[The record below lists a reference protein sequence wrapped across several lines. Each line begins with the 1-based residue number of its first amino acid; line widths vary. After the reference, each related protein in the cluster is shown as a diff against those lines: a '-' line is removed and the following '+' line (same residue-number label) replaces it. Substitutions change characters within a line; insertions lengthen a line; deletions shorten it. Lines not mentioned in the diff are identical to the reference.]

1 MYIIYFSC
9 GLETLGCYTLEAMN
23 AYKSLEAD
31 NYYYRLVFNIIHL
44 THIVSMFL
52 AAEYVQS
59 IMILLMYM
67 CMDGYVRMCVCLCV
81 CARARARVC
90 VCVCEK
96 DSKSRPHII
105 LTTDPDFPS
114 QLTRKPFG
122 WIKYL

>member
-1 MYIIYFSC
+1 
-9 GLETLGCYTLEAMN
+9 MN

-67 CMDGYVRMCVCLCV
+67 CMDGYICLCV
-81 CARARARVC
+81 CVCIC
-90 VCVCEK
+90 VCICVCGCV
-96 DSKSRPHII
+96 RACV
-105 LTTDPDFPS
+105 
-114 QLTRKPFG
+114 
-122 WIKYL
+122 

>member
-67 CMDGYVRMCVCLCV
+67 CMDGYVRTYVCVFV
-81 CARARARVC
+81 CACVFVC

-96 DSKSRPHII
+96 ASKPRPHII

-114 QLTRKPFG
+114 QLTREPFG